1 MARYD
6 EWKKNQWKVKG
17 VEPNVLVY
25 MRVSQDVQDAERQK
39 DMLDKE
45 IVKYNLNV
53 VETLIDNVGHNARWK
68 FQRKNMDRLL
78 EWLDSG
84 QIDIIYVD
92 SFDRIGCG
100 DAWTEIKA
108 RIAKASGQN
117 GRVELFDV
125 ESGWLTQNDLEP
137 LLAMKASQ
145 ALREITDKSRRVFT
159 KMDGMS
165 KEGRAIGGCVSYA
178 CDVEV
183 RFGSEVMYR
192 LRTIGKRQIKVI
204 YPEGKG
210 ESLVRTHN
218 PPMEKGWHAY
228 RVLTSDPKRI
238 EALQWLFNR
247 FDSANITYPG
257 LADEWNH
264 MGWPSTGS
272 VVNALWIRRL
282 LEDSSVIGLP
292 VIGKHSG
299 DTFSRRL
306 DGEFT
311 VKHIWGSKK
320 YFKQD
325 ESDWLIPDKPLWDA
339 IIPVPLFKRVQAKKK
354 VIKENWRRKYN
365 KDEIKPGQ
373 PRTAKTALY
382 GLVYHGNCTQPMR
395 IHRNYLSCSQP
406 AETTLKR
413 LGCASCSVPVEAL
426 EKLLDKYL
434 CDAHLT
440 FEEATGNQK
449 IVLDKKLMD
458 KVVAY
463 SRTAYEL
470 HENIVEIEGAVLK
483 GLAMQAMERNHL
495 KVSGRVFANF
505 TKDNPLDKL
514 PPVDPACLS
523 GDGQKVFKALRKGMN
538 DSSLDWHEVVSD
550 VLDTPD
556 DPVGKS
562 KRVADEIQTVFNGYE
577 EMIHRETLKCIAPH
591 QKHQDV
597 PLESYIVDNVEAM
610 TQDTVESVINSIE
623 YLELHPRTAQCK
635 VVKKDEVKVKVKD
648 LFNQFYT
655 KNLPKFQ
662 TDLDTVRAKRENIE
676 KAIASYAEAGS
687 FEMMSVL
694 DKSLKEVLAEEQ
706 GLKLLMVNKLEKH
719 ESLFGRLVQLRDDI
733 VKAREGLADTDKLAW
748 RAFLEKYIAKIVVE
762 ETGEGKVD
770 RRITIIPKGTNPMPT
785 TVYER
790 EYSLVRAG
798 MLSESR
804 LKRPMRVYSDD
815 ELVEIAKKAV
825 AFSQAHYE
833 AKMVAKARRLGRE
846 VRQNKRKEWTREA
859 LIAKGRSVVASKRE
873 YKAKHKS
880 GGKAR

>member
-1 MARYD
+1 MGIRYD
-6 EWKKNQWKVKG
+6 EWKKNHWKVKG

-25 MRVSQDVQDAERQK
+25 MRVSQDVQETKRQE
-39 DMLDKE
+39 DMLKAE
-45 IVKYNLNV
+45 EVKYGLNV
-53 VETLIDNVGHNARWK
+53 VKTLKDEVGHNARWK
-68 FQRKNMDRLL
+68 FNRKHTEEFL
-78 EWLDSG
+78 EWIDSG
-84 QIDIIYVD
+84 NVDIIYVE

-100 DAWTEIKA
+100 DAWTEIKS
-108 RIAKASGQN
+108 RIAKAHGQN
-117 GRVELFDV
+117 GRVELFSVGD
-125 ESGWLTQNDLEP
+125 GWLTEASMNIYLEV
-137 LLAMKASQ
+137 LAGQ

-159 KMDGMS
+159 KMEGMA
-165 KEGRAIGGCVSYA
+165 KEGRAIGGCVPYA

-183 RFGSEVMYR
+183 RHGSEVKYR

-204 YPEGKG
+204 YPDGTET
-210 ESLVRTHN
+210 VRTHN

-228 RVLTSDPKRI
+228 RVRTKDPKRI
-238 EALQWLFNR
+238 EALQWVFKR
-247 FDSANITYPG
+247 FDEANITYPG

-299 DTFSRRL
+299 DTFSRRV

-325 ESDWLIPDKPLWDA
+325 ESDWLIPDKPLWEE
-339 IIPVPLFKRVQAKKK
+339 IIPVPLFNRVQAKKK
-354 VIKENWRRKYN
+354 AIKENWRKKYG

-395 IHRNYLSCSQP
+395 IHRNYLSCIQP

-413 LGCASCSVPVEAL
+413 QGCASCSVPVEAL
-426 EKLLDKYL
+426 ERLLDKYL

-470 HENIVEIEGAVLK
+470 HENIVEIEAAVLK

-495 KVSGRVFANF
+495 KVSGRVFAKF
-505 TKDNPLDKL
+505 TADNPLDKL
-514 PPVDPACLS
+514 PPVDPVCLS

-538 DSSLDWHEVVSD
+538 DSSLDWHEAVSD

-556 DPVGKS
+556 APVSKS

-577 EMIHRETLKCIAPH
+577 EMIHRETLKRISPH

-610 TQDTVESVINSIE
+610 TQDAVESVINSIE

-662 TDLDTVRAKRENIE
+662 TDLDAVRAKRENIE
-676 KAIASYAEAGS
+676 KTIASYAEAGS

-706 GLKLLMVNKLEKH
+706 GLKLLMVNKMEQH
-719 ESLFGRLVQLRDDI
+719 ESLFGRLVQLKDDI
-733 VKAREGLADTDKLAW
+733 VKARAGLADTDKLAW
-748 RAFLEKYIAKIVVE
+748 RAFLDKYIARIVVE
-762 ETGEGKVD
+762 ETGAGKVD
-770 RRITIIPKGTNPMPT
+770 RRITIIPKDVNVMPT

-790 EYSLVRAG
+790 EYALVRAG
-798 MLSESR
+798 MLSEAR

-825 AFSQAHYE
+825 AFAQAHYE
-833 AKMVAKARRLGRE
+833 AKMAEKARRLGRE